1 MTFRR
6 DGWVHKRKKWCC
18 QTQVHVLNAQCIQTH
33 HNIKDWSRE
42 MFIVVLSEETGQLK
56 LNRPKL
62 SDGFGKSF
70 HRPTPMGW
78 VLQVVWCSSDWL
90 VTYWGG
96 FPGICLLAPTSM
108 GSFCLCSAW
117 SLDYK
122 RGQETWI
129 TFILQVLAH
138 CIINVWKTLLQFN
151 FCHAV
156 AQYVCFACLSNS
168 IFPFDSNFLFFF
180 SPLLFEL
187 YP

>member
-1 MTFRR
+1 MDGSIKEKSDVVKHKFMCQMHTASKHIITSRIGVEKCLLWCWVRR
-6 DGWVHKRKKWCC
+6 QGSSSSTDPNSLM
-18 QTQVHVLNAQCIQTH
+18 VLG
-33 HNIKDWSRE
+33 RV
-42 MFIVVLSEETGQLK
+42 FIGQL
-56 LNRPKL
+56 L
-62 SDGFGKSF
+62 
-70 HRPTPMGW
+70 GW

-138 CIINVWKTLLQFN
+138 GIINVWKALLQFN